1 VQGWVEL
8 VGPERAV
15 QLFGIRLVGL
25 NAITGRKILL
35 SIIAIAVVMLLARA
49 LGALARRVLRGDRYV
64 AVRFWWRQ
72 SIRIGTGILT
82 VLLLLSIWLDDPARL
97 TTAVGLVTAG
107 VAVALQRVIISF
119 AAYFIILRGRVFTV
133 GDRIVMGGVR
143 GDVVSVRFIRTT
155 IMEMG
160 EPPPVQPDKPSI
172 WVEARQYTGRIV
184 TVTNDKIFDEPVYNY
199 TREFPFIWEEMRVPV
214 PYTADRARAE
224 RILLDAVDRHTTRL
238 QELGAD
244 ALAELQRRYFV
255 EAAELEPRVY
265 WQLTDNWLQMAVRFV
280 TRERGVR
287 GLKDRI
293 TREVL
298 AGLDQAGIQV
308 ASTSLE
314 ITGLPPLRIDTDGRA
329 TAAST
334 HPGGASS

>member
-1 VQGWVEL
+1 MQGWVEL

-15 QLFGIRLVGL
+15 ELFGIRLVGL
-25 NAITGRKILL
+25 NAITGRKVLL
-35 SIIAIAVVMLLARA
+35 SVVAIAVLMLLARGLRA
-49 LGALARRVLRGDRYV
+49 LIRRLLQGDRFV
-64 AVRFWWRQ
+64 AARFWWRQ
-72 SIRIGTGILT
+72 AIGIATSVFTILI
-82 VLLLLSIWLDDPARL
+82 LLSIWLDDPARL

-143 GDVVSVRFIRTT
+143 GDVVSIRFIRTT

-172 WVEARQYTGRIV
+172 WVEARQYTGRLV

-199 TREFPFIWEEMRVPV
+199 TRDFPFIWEEMRLPV

-224 RILLDAVDRHTTRL
+224 RILLDAVDRHTTKL
-238 QELGAD
+238 QELGAE

-255 EAAELEPRVY
+255 EAADLEPRVY
-265 WQLTDNWLQMAVRFV
+265 WQLTDNWLQMTVRFV
-280 TRERGVR
+280 ARERGVR
-287 GLKDRI
+287 SLKDRI
-293 TREVL
+293 TRDVL
-298 AGLDQAGIQV
+298 AALEQAGIQV
-308 ASTSLE
+308 ASTTFE
-314 ITGLPPLRIDTDGRA
+314 ITGLPPLRIDTDGRDI
-329 TAAST
+329 AAIT
-334 HPGGASS
+334 QAGGTSS